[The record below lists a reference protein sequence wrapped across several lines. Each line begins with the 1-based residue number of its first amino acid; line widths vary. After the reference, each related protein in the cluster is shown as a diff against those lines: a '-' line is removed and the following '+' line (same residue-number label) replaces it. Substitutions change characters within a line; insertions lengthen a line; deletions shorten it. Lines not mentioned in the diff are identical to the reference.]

1 MAIYNFFKHNACAN
15 CALAVFLI
23 IVQLGFSQTS
33 SRNTE
38 DSESSAPQMPSM
50 PSMPAI
56 SAPSFG
62 TPFYTPGKPQPPVT
76 SRSTDNMQGESK
88 NEASAAQQPTIQQA
102 QTPSI
107 ANGKNSAN
115 ASSSFVTA
123 SDLTSLASA
132 GLFNNFY
139 SLFDNSTTSLMHGQH
154 AQQNQN
160 TELLLG
166 QILSEL
172 AELKRQN
179 STVVAD
185 TQISDAPISRTKA
198 SQPAIL
204 RFIANGYDVLASC
217 RTIYFSNIE
226 ADGSFLLTGDRKY
239 ISSGQARNE
248 TFYLLFKMAGSSG
261 FSTQYTVEPAIVQDY
276 ENTFSFV
283 YQLAQH
289 KDLSATKTGTL
300 VTMRI
305 VEPEY
310 NMDLL
315 IDIGAAQ

>member
-1 MAIYNFFKHNACAN
+1 MGTYSVFKYSARVYSV
-15 CALAVFLI
+15 LAAFLI
-23 IVQLGFSQTS
+23 ILQFGFSQTS
-33 SRNTE
+33 SPNTE
-38 DSESSAPQMPSM
+38 DSESSALQMPSM

-76 SRSTDNMQGESK
+76 SRSTDKMQSEPQ
-88 NEASAAQQPTIQQA
+88 NETNTEQRQM
-102 QTPSI
+102 QTPTMTSK
-107 ANGKNSAN
+107 KNFSN
-115 ASSSFVTA
+115 TTPSFVTA
-123 SDLTSLASA
+123 SDLTSLANA
-132 GLFNNFY
+132 GILNNFHSLFN
-139 SLFDNSTTSLMHGQH
+139 DAATPLMYGQH

-179 STVVAD
+179 SAVVANA
-185 TQISDAPISRTKA
+185 QISDAPVSRTSA

-217 RTIYFSNIE
+217 RTIYFSDIE

-239 ISSGQARNE
+239 ISSGQTRNE
-248 TFYLLFKMAGSSG
+248 TFYLLFKMVGSSG

-289 KDLSATKTGTL
+289 KDLTATKTGNL
-300 VTMRI
+300 VTMRV

>member
-1 MAIYNFFKHNACAN
+1 
-15 CALAVFLI
+15 
-23 IVQLGFSQTS
+23 
-33 SRNTE
+33 
-38 DSESSAPQMPSM
+38 MPT
-50 PSMPAI
+50 I
-56 SAPSFG
+56 SAPSLG
-62 TPFYTPGKPQPPVT
+62 TPFYTPGKPQSPVT
-76 SRSTDNMQGESK
+76 SRTTDKVQ
-88 NEASAAQQPTIQQA
+88 NEAQQGSGTQSATSQQAQQQM

-107 ANGKNSAN
+107 TSGKNAAT
-115 ASSSFVTA
+115 ASPSFVTA
-123 SDLTSLASA
+123 SDLTSLANA
-132 GLFNNFY
+132 GLLNNFH
-139 SLFDNSTTSLMHGQH
+139 SLFGDATTPFMQGQF

-179 STVVAD
+179 SAVVAN
-185 TQISDAPISRTKA
+185 TQTSDAPVSRTSA

-217 RTIYFSNIE
+217 RTIYFSDIE
-226 ADGSFLLTGDRKY
+226 ADGSFLLTGDRRY

-261 FSTQYTVEPAIVQDY
+261 FSTQYTVEPAVVQDY

-283 YQLAQH
+283 YQLAQR
-289 KDLSATKTGTL
+289 KDLTATKTGNL